1 MAGLFFDIDA
11 PRRYTQVRTLEV
23 EFAHWCRLFAS
34 RSQERVD
41 LLKGLRVL
49 REERRKRLE
58 EIETLSKDLTWLQK
72 HVPSAAGLV
81 QGIDA
86 ATKSAL
92 LLNTTFENIKSDAA
106 TKAKWKKL
114 ASVKGLVTS
123 MMTPAE
129 EVRRRHR
136 QEGWNALTLPE
147 QQWVV
152 LDRIREPLKY
162 GWLADQ
168 EAAEDLD
175 RERKNLKPLKRKLP
189 RSCRGMAGYSKGELD
204 RVAACTFDKLTRQE
218 RGVWKLMKRFHND
231 PQLLVDRRK
240 VGPEGFNPEVAGNT
254 RFKHPRSWTKEEREW
269 ASLDKILN
277 PELWHGLKL
286 RSMKDQSQETADQLQ
301 SYLKPADCIKETVD
315 PEDVPPPSV
324 AKKKSMFG
332 RMGNLFGQVVS
343 SALTTT
349 VDDAARLA
357 TEEGRDWNC
366 PLSRPQIMEV
376 WAAARPQAAWD
387 ADRCKAHVLLKK
399 YNGDF
404 AEFFAIQKAQLQ
416 QRSRE
421 AAVGQQNRLARD
433 FEKVSVET
441 DLDARCRQL
450 QSEMDKAV
458 NNSNPEMNSSVL
470 HGGVPQRYPTTV
482 LRLELERELD
492 SLLRE
497 QVYERERATRFL
509 LEQEDPDAAFETD
522 SSDEEEKEKRTG
534 IRKPDHVSKNVFQQR
549 KAALAEAGK
558 DEATKM
564 LEAEL
569 QALGPKACLGC
580 RKPTCEWTSSVDWEH
595 VKSRRQQISD
605 ELVYVRMHP
614 DVKVLESYVP
624 LSAARGGNPNF
635 RRDDLLYELTWED
648 KQLAMRSRLDALDRE
663 LHDAHATNKEYM
675 EVRLGVFSELR
686 MISRRRRDPLTL
698 TPSPRPA
705 HSNHRRSRRCMDTR
719 R

>member
-1 MAGLFFDIDA
+1 M
-11 PRRYTQVRTLEV
+11 
-23 EFAHWCRLFAS
+23 
-34 RSQERVD
+34 
-41 LLKGLRVL
+41 
-49 REERRKRLE
+49 
-58 EIETLSKDLTWLQK
+58 
-72 HVPSAAGLV
+72 
-81 QGIDA
+81 
-86 ATKSAL
+86 
-92 LLNTTFENIKSDAA
+92 
-106 TKAKWKKL
+106 
-114 ASVKGLVTS
+114 
-123 MMTPAE
+123 
-129 EVRRRHR
+129 
-136 QEGWNALTLPE
+136 
-147 QQWVV
+147 
-152 LDRIREPLKY
+152 
-162 GWLADQ
+162 
-168 EAAEDLD
+168 
-175 RERKNLKPLKRKLP
+175 
-189 RSCRGMAGYSKGELD
+189 
-204 RVAACTFDKLTRQE
+204 
-218 RGVWKLMKRFHND
+218 
-231 PQLLVDRRK
+231 
-240 VGPEGFNPEVAGNT
+240 
-254 RFKHPRSWTKEEREW
+254 
-269 ASLDKILN
+269 
-277 PELWHGLKL
+277 
-286 RSMKDQSQETADQLQ
+286 
-301 SYLKPADCIKETVD
+301 
-315 PEDVPPPSV
+315 
-324 AKKKSMFG
+324 
-332 RMGNLFGQVVS
+332 
-343 SALTTT
+343 
-349 VDDAARLA
+349 
-357 TEEGRDWNC
+357 
-366 PLSRPQIMEV
+366 
-376 WAAARPQAAWD
+376 
-387 ADRCKAHVLLKK
+387 LLKK

-450 QSEMDKAV
+450 QSEMDKAI

-580 RKPTCEWTSSVDWEH
+580 RKPTCEWTSSVDWNH
-595 VKSRRQQISD
+595 VKQRRQQISD

-675 EVRLGVFSELR
+675 EVKALHGYATMMWTNNVSAAVRTWPFNLSRGDGVLVR
-686 MISRRRRDPLTL
+686 PRRRDAVAA
-698 TPSPRPA
+698 TPSMRPRESVA
-705 HSNHRRSRRCMDTR
+705 VSRRYRSHAGAPRARKGT
-719 R
+719 